1 MLKSKLIYISL
12 ILNKGLIMKKII
24 ATLVALVFS
33 TSAYAVTISDFSI
46 GASFNH
52 GLYGAEGKEE
62 NYTHTGSIESTNI
75 KEGAF
80 VDDYAQIFV
89 EAALTDNLS
98 LGISY
103 TPSEISTPKNV
114 NPEPDGDITVV
125 AEFEELT
132 TLYLLG
138 KTDLGIYG
146 KLGYSQMDINI
157 TTENVTGYND
167 TDTDGFELAVGYEHD
182 AGNGFGVRLEL
193 AYSEFDSVKA
203 DNGAT
208 TNVNKNEITVSDMR
222 GATGRVSLVKSF

>member
-52 GLYGAEGKEE
+52 GLYGAKGKEE
-62 NYTHTGSIESTNI
+62 NYTHTGSIQTTIN

-89 EAALTDNLS
+89 EAAVSDNLS

-114 NPEPDGDITVV
+114 NDEPGGDISVV

-167 TDTDGFELAVGYEHD
+167 TDTDGFEVAVGYEHE

-193 AYSEFDSVKA
+193 AYSEFDTVKA

-208 TNVNKNEITVSDMR
+208 SNVNKNEITVSDMR

>member
-1 MLKSKLIYISL
+1 
-12 ILNKGLIMKKII
+12 MKKII

-52 GLYGAEGKEE
+52 GLYGAKGKEE
-62 NYTHTGSIESTNI
+62 NYTHTGSIQTTIN

-89 EAALTDNLS
+89 EAAVSDNLS

-114 NPEPDGDITVV
+114 NDEPGGDISVV

-167 TDTDGFELAVGYEHD
+167 TDTDGFEVAVGYEHE

-193 AYSEFDSVKA
+193 AYSEFDTVKA

-208 TNVNKNEITVSDMR
+208 SNVNKNEITVSDMR